1 MWEQYDQESPTVF
14 YGHPQVMPAYNHCGH
29 TQESPAYDMGK
40 KVCCGGSRYKGSS
53 FVLIVVLFILL
64 IIVGSCYNREG

>member
-1 MWEQYDQESPTVF
+1 MWDHNGQESPSMY
-14 YGHPQVMPAYNHCGH
+14 YGHNHAMPYPNCGH

-40 KVCCGGSRYKGSS
+40 KACCGGYKNNGSL

-64 IIVGSCYNREG
+64 IIVGSCFK

>member
-1 MWEQYDQESPTVF
+1 MC
-14 YGHPQVMPAYNHCGH
+14 YGHDQVMPYNYCGH

-40 KVCCGGSRYKGSS
+40 NVCCGGNKYNGSL

-64 IIVGSCYNREG
+64 IIVGSCFK